1 MTSSPVEPMTNE
13 PPGTR
18 IIRDPSSRKVSTSGR
33 SPAAPVSAMA
43 PPAAPAR
50 CSRRGGVNAT
60 TVVVTAAFYSA
71 YYITALHPRFLFV
84 ALPAL
89 FVLATVGVASLSRRS
104 ARESAPR
111 QP

>member
-1 MTSSPVEPMTNE
+1 LV
-13 PPGTR
+13 
-18 IIRDPSSRKVSTSGR
+18 
-33 SPAAPVSAMA
+33 AL
-43 PPAAPAR
+43 
-50 CSRRGGVNAT
+50 GG

-89 FVLATVGVASLSRRS
+89 FVLATIGVAALNRRS
-104 ARESAPR
+104 ALGTEPR